1 MPGEMSGY
9 TLAKRIAAEKPELRR
24 LITSG
29 FSEALMRGDSQ
40 ASEFKVLRKP
50 YRQADL
56 AKAFHA
62 LLD

>member
-1 MPGEMSGY
+1 
-9 TLAKRIAAEKPELRR
+9 
-24 LITSG
+24 
-29 FSEALMRGDSQ
+29 MRGDSQ
-40 ASEFKVLRKP
+40 AFEFKVLRKP